1 MTTSNCCFNHVV
13 EDLLNLVQT
22 LEFAPRFVLSIT
34 SHGWVKQPD
43 CCSSLVFYTRGF
55 VIFGFDNLLS
65 HLRKSQSPLKA
76 SVLYIIKIDGGRPKK
91 PLHESFKGHM
101 ILKGAEKLAPLSL
114 CIMMTLCLGLL

>member
-1 MTTSNCCFNHVV
+1 M
-13 EDLLNLVQT
+13 NLVQT
-22 LEFAPRFVLSIT
+22 LEFAPRFLLSIT

-43 CCSSLVFYTRGF
+43 CCSALVFYTRGF

-76 SVLYIIKIDGGRPKK
+76 LVLYIIKIDGGRPKK

-101 ILKGAEKLAPLSL
+101 ILKGAEKLAPTESVYYDDSL
-114 CIMMTLCLGLL
+114 LGFIVTDFFDLEHK